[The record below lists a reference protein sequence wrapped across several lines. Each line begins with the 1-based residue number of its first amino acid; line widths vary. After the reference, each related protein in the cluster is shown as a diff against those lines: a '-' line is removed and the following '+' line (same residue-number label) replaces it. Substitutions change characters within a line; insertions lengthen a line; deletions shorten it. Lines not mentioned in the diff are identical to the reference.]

1 MKKISTKKQKEKPE
15 KTKVPFVKSFGHHG
29 FKSGKIK
36 STMTFRS
43 QGRKK

>member
-1 MKKISTKKQKEKPE
+1 MKKIVTKKNKDKSEN
-15 KTKVPFVKSFGHHG
+15 TKKSFVKSFGHHG

-36 STMTFRS
+36 PSVTFRS

>member
-1 MKKISTKKQKEKPE
+1 MKKVVIKKQKEKPE
-15 KTKVPFVKSFGHHG
+15 NTKKPFVKSFGHHG